1 MVEEWEIFR
10 KRDLESVCACEQS
23 RKLLLSVWSSCRCA
37 CEGVALNGPGC
48 QMPAWIYECLY
59 QYAFEVKH
67 SCVSP
72 VLNSRSFT
80 SWEFA
85 SFSKHSLHE
94 SYDIWKTLV
103 FSIPRFLPVF
113 HLPIQTLAC
122 VISTSVM
129 FLFQKWLNRPVTI
142 NLLSICSV
150 LRIYG
155 REYDVRSSAADN
167 CLCTPIFSLPHWATW
182 STHIFKI
189 YKPIYNTCAPGEWAV
204 D

>member
-67 SCVSP
+67 PCMSP

-103 FSIPRFLPVF
+103 FSIPRFF
-113 HLPIQTLAC
+113 AC
-122 VISTSVM
+122 VSFAHTNSCMYYFYLSYVSFPKVTKQTSDNQLTQY
-129 FLFQKWLNRPVTI
+129 LF
-142 NLLSICSV
+142 SV
-150 LRIYG
+150 ENIWQG
-155 REYDVRSSAADN
+155 IWREVR
-167 CLCTPIFSLPHWATW
+167 CCR
-182 STHIFKI
+182 
-189 YKPIYNTCAPGEWAV
+189 
-204 D
+204 